1 MVEQEFILSDVL
13 HGKVEEEEDT
23 VTGQSCL
30 PILTLKDLDV

>member
-13 HGKVEEEEDT
+13 HGKVEEEDT